1 MDSPMT
7 FTPMEIV
14 FWILLLLLV
23 HCYVLFPVTL
33 PFLSELFARRN
44 RRTFKMPLPKVS
56 VLVSAYN
63 EEAVIEKKILNF
75 LELDY
80 PKDLLEILIGDDG
93 SSDRTAEIVE
103 RYADKGIHLVRAVKN
118 AGKAAMLNRL
128 QSEASGEILVFC
140 DANTMLFPNVIRKLV
155 SPFADPKIGCVCGR
169 LILSDK
175 SGSPLG
181 AGERSYWD
189 FESEIKKFEGILDR
203 LVGGNGALYAIRNV
217 LFTKLPVEKSV
228 MDDFFITEKVLQKGF
243 FCTFDPSAIGTEQT
257 SKEGYGEYRRKV
269 RIGRAN
275 FNYLLSYLPL
285 LNPFRPLLAYLFLS
299 HKLLRWLTPYIMLSV
314 FILNI
319 VFLWKM
325 QPVYFVSF
333 GMMLLFLIVA
343 LFKISSSAYYFLLM
357 NFAMLK
363 GSLLSFKK
371 EHGGGWER
379 EVRGNEND
387 VSVKPGKMI
396 PVFLAAVLGFFA
408 FTKPVQAF
416 TADVSVGTFNATE
429 EMSDFN
435 LDVSGHW
442 WYPVDQMVFLGV
454 EFGYERLGDISLFP
468 LVGSAYIYLPFGSLV
483 MPVGTFDL
491 GYSFGDDAQ
500 MVWRAGGGLDVK
512 LGRKSSLLALVGYQ
526 NLKKTGDFI
535 YLRCGL
541 LIEI

>member
-1 MDSPMT
+1 MN
-7 FTPMEIV
+7 FTPLEIA
-14 FWILLLLLV
+14 FWLLLFLLV

-33 PFLSELFARRN
+33 PFLSELFVRKN
-44 RRTFKMPLPKVS
+44 RLLLDKKLPKVS
-56 VLVSAYN
+56 ILVSAYN

-80 PKDLLEILIGDDG
+80 PRESLEILIGDDG

-103 RYADKGIHLVRAVKN
+103 RYADKGIRLIRADKN

-128 QSEASGEILVFC
+128 QSEATGEILVFC

-155 SPFADPKIGCVCGR
+155 SPFADPKIGCVCGH
-169 LILSDK
+169 LILTDK

-181 AGERSYWD
+181 SGELSYWD

-203 LVGGNGALYAIRNV
+203 LIGGNGALYAIRNS
-217 LFTKLPVEKSV
+217 LYTTLPVKKSV
-228 MDDFFITEKVLQKGF
+228 MDDFFIPVKILQKGF

-257 SKEGYGEYRRKV
+257 SKEGTGEYRRKV

-275 FNYLLSYLPL
+275 YNYLFSYLPL
-285 LNPFRPLLAYLFLS
+285 LNPFRPLLAYLFVS
-299 HKLLRWLTPYIMLSV
+299 HKLIRWLTPHIMLAI

-319 VFLWKM
+319 FLLWKM

-333 GMMLLFLIVA
+333 GLMILFLIVA
-343 LFKISSSAYYFLLM
+343 LFKISGSAYYFLLM
-357 NFAMLK
+357 NFAMFK
-363 GSLLSFKK
+363 GSLLSLRK
-371 EHGGGWER
+371 EHGGGWKR
-379 EVRGNEND
+379 EARGDENESDANPKNI
-387 VSVKPGKMI
+387 VPF
-396 PVFLAAVLGFFA
+396 FLAAALSFFA
-408 FTKPVQAF
+408 LSTNAEAF
-416 TADVSVGTFNATE
+416 TADVSVGTTNATE

-435 LDVSGHW
+435 LDISGHW

-454 EFGYERLGDISLFP
+454 GFGYERLGDISLFP
-468 LVGSAYIYLPFGSLV
+468 LVGSAYVYLPFGSLI

-491 GYSFGDDAQ
+491 GFSFGDDAQ
-500 MVWRAGGGLDVK
+500 MIWRAGGGLDVK
-512 LGRKSSLLALVGYQ
+512 LGRKSSLLALLGYQ
-526 NLKKTGDFI
+526 NLKKAGDFV